1 MLVGPLLALLGT
13 AIAVDAV
20 NVPRTTSHHH
30 LSSYTTSSS
39 SLTNATLANAPYK
52 DPSLS
57 VSKRVA
63 NLVSLMTIEEKVAQL
78 QQGDVSNWLNTTS
91 GEFNQTGLEVN
102 FAQKAGQFYVGYPI
116 TWVRSVSISRKQ
128 KHL

>member
-13 AIAVDAV
+13 AVSADAV
-20 NVPRTTSHHH
+20 NVPTQT
-30 LSSYTTSSS
+30 LSSNNAM
-39 SLTNATLANAPYK
+39 LTNAPYK

-63 NLVSLMTIEEKVAQL
+63 NLVSLMTIEEKAAQL
-78 QQGDVSNWLNTTS
+78 QQGDISNWLNTTS

-116 TWVRSVSISRKQ
+116 TWVRNYFILRK
-128 KHL
+128 LRNL